1 MGGGNADAL
10 DGLFQCT
17 DVHGLREMLVHTGF
31 LCLCSQHFQ
40 LSERIWQFP
49 AVFPQQG
56 LVVGDALAILTH
68 PTGTPTLA
76 ICPHGL
82 CADFPIKVAL
92 LFYHYVK
99 NVSS

>member
-1 MGGGNADAL
+1 MGGNVEAFHR
-10 DGLFQCT
+10 LFQCA
-17 DVHGLREMLVHTGF
+17 DVHGLGEMLVHPGF

-40 LSERIWQFP
+40 LRERIGQLP

-56 LVVGDALAILTH
+56 LVVGNALAILTH

-82 CADFPIKVAL
+82 CTDFPMKVVL

>member
-1 MGGGNADAL
+1 MGGPARSWVSVI
-10 DGLFQCT
+10 CKT
-17 DVHGLREMLVHTGF
+17 VR
-31 LCLCSQHFQ
+31 
-40 LSERIWQFP
+40 FP

-56 LVVGDALAILTH
+56 LVVGDALTILTH